1 MAASHSGDLAALL
14 KPFGSFITR
23 REKIKGEDGT

>member
-14 KPFGSFITR
+14 KPFGSLITK
-23 REKIKGEDGT
+23 REDNKGDDKI